1 MNEKT
6 LQEVLKENKERYTQ
20 RKKEQQERIK
30 KENRKTFIIVSVA
43 AFLILFLTFD
53 KLGSMAEKEVNNC
66 MNNGYSYQVCME
78 ELG

>member
-1 MNEKT
+1 MNELS

-30 KENRKTFIIVSVA
+30 KENRETFIIVSVA
-43 AFLILFLTFD
+43 SFLILFLTFD
-53 KLGSMAEKEVNNC
+53 KLGRMTEKEVNNC